1 MGEDL
6 LRLPLESGLELFF
19 LIDNLEKFALENR
32 GRIGYQK
39 KYGILRCTLDS
50 FIQ

>member
-6 LRLPLESGLELFF
+6 LRLPLESRLELFF
-19 LIDNLEKFALENR
+19 LIDNLEKFALENG

>member
-6 LRLPLESGLELFF
+6 LRLPLESSLELFF
-19 LIDNLEKFALENR
+19 LIDNLEKFALENG

-39 KYGILRCTLDS
+39 KHGILRCTLDS